1 MSAFRR
7 ACALLVTVLVVALA
21 ASCSS
26 PSKHVSVAG
35 GNSEVAG
42 APGTNDPEPWP
53 RPPNQME
60 LAVKAGLKPETAESL
75 EFHVH
80 AHLDI
85 FINGQHILVP
95 AGIGIDID
103 NPGVHSGP
111 ILGHTGYGGIDPPCD
126 VPCISPLHTHDV
138 SGVLHTESST
148 RKYNTLGQFFTEWG
162 QPLSATQVGTYK
174 SPATPIVF
182 FLKGKQFTGDPTQI
196 PLSDLEEIAIVIGT
210 PPAQVPSSFDLSL
223 I

>member
-1 MSAFRR
+1 VSAFRR
-7 ACALLVTVLVVALA
+7 ACALLAVVLLVALA

-26 PSKHVSVAG
+26 PAKKGSSDGA
-35 GNSEVAG
+35 STVAG
-42 APGTNDPEPWP
+42 APGANDPEPWP
-53 RPPNQME
+53 RPPNQMA

-80 AHLDI
+80 AHLDVY
-85 FINGQHILVP
+85 INGQHIIVP
-95 AGIGIDID
+95 AGMGIDIN
-103 NPGVHSGP
+103 NPGVHNGP
-111 ILGHTGYGGIDPPCD
+111 VLGHTGYGGINPPCD

-148 RKYNTLGQFFTEWG
+148 RKYNTLGQFFIEWG

-174 SPATPIVF
+174 SPATPIKF
-182 FLKGKQFTGDPTQI
+182 YENGKPSTGDPTQI
-196 PLSDLEEIAIVIGT
+196 ALSDLKEIVIVIGT
-210 PPAQVPSSFDLSL
+210 PPPVIPTSFDLSL